1 MCPFFLDPRRAP
13 IPSCSSSTSYSS
25 SSLSTLV
32 VLVQDVVHG
41 ICSVFLVRHPQL
53 LHVLPSPY
61 LTHWYIWTPR
71 LTFTFA
77 ISATTSHLVSQKHH
91 TQTHSTKSF
100 YIHLN
105 NHSSYLDKGSSN
117 LVWSVSSHSP
127 GHEPSQEKLEPYA
140 AVASSNITA
149 QWGGGV
155 MMAVP
160 TMRKVRATERRSC
173 CDLWTTGVNESFKL
187 WSVDVGPSASDFLA
201 ASDNVCQ
208 VLPNFFHIQE
218 AFIKTSKA
226 IHTKPKSTC
235 K

>member
-140 AVASSNITA
+140 AVASSNMQPSEEEV
-149 QWGGGV
+149 QWWRCLWWERWGRLKGG
-155 MMAVP
+155 AVV
-160 TMRKVRATERRSC
+160 TCEQQEWTRALSFGQ
-173 CDLWTTGVNESFKL
+173 WTWG
-187 WSVDVGPSASDFLA
+187 
-201 ASDNVCQ
+201 Q
-208 VLPNFFHIQE
+208 VHLIF
-218 AFIKTSKA
+218 
-226 IHTKPKSTC
+226 
-235 K
+235 

>member
-13 IPSCSSSTSYSS
+13 IPSCSSSTSYWS
-25 SSLSTLV
+25 SSLSALV

-61 LTHWYIWTPR
+61 LTHWYELLVWP
-71 LTFTFA
+71 LPLL
-77 ISATTSHLVSQKHH
+77 SATTSHLVSHKHR
-91 TQTHSTKSF
+91 TQTNSTKSF

-140 AVASSNITA
+140 AVASSNMQPSEEEV
-149 QWGGGV
+149 QWWRCLWWERWGRLKGG
-155 MMAVP
+155 AVV
-160 TMRKVRATERRSC
+160 TCEQQEWTRALSFGQ
-173 CDLWTTGVNESFKL
+173 WTWGQVHL
-187 WSVDVGPSASDFLA
+187 IFLA

-226 IHTKPKSTC
+226 IHGDDTKP
-235 K
+235 

>member
-117 LVWSVSSHSP
+117 LVSSVSSHSP

-140 AVASSNITA
+140 AVASSNITV
-149 QWGGGV
+149 QWGGV

-187 WSVDVGPSASDFLA
+187 WSVDVGPSASDFFSSVRQCVSSITELF
-201 ASDNVCQ
+201 SYTGS
-208 VLPNFFHIQE
+208 FY
-218 AFIKTSKA
+218 
-226 IHTKPKSTC
+226 
-235 K
+235 